1 MASKIA
7 TKNPLFESTQDTHG
21 NVKFTLNAYSAKDFL
36 NLRTKVEYPISFQR
50 YYLFVNPP
58 GGKGH
63 PWQRNLFANMINYQP
78 MGMIEWVTTIDEK
91 TGKAIKTL
99 TESMDGQQRTKCIG
113 DIVDNKVCLP
123 DGTFIFDVDGIKKD
137 VSGMNWQNLYTE
149 HTAYVDQWLENY
161 AFIVLES
168 LLTKAEKHKR
178 FIDVNSQNTLSDQDK
193 RSSYDNPLSTYL
205 NEMVLGSTPWYN
217 FLKVDT
223 SKMEFI
229 HIPKMAVEGKAIQEV
244 IAKVLVFGF
253 AGGYTNIGKTGI
265 DRLYDD
271 FNNTTKTPKS
281 EHDLEV
287 MKPII
292 EEVLS
297 TANYVIEKSSS
308 KDFWK
313 KRDIMILLIVLWD
326 LISSKK
332 KFDSKL
338 LRANYIK
345 VVQKLK
351 NAKPALKLNDWALEV
366 GYLVVKDSEHPDN
379 ELAESIR
386 ERDNNFASCYTAGDS
401 PITLEF
407 VIETIKESL
416 VENDILKTRDVKR
429 VFTREQKQQVLATQ
443 DNECACCHDLLEPD
457 NTSLYEGDH
466 IIPYSEGGK
475 TTLDNCEILCLEC
488 HHIKTQQPESYKK
501 MRKLFTKRVVA
512 KKK

>member
-1 MASKIA
+1 MANKIA
-7 TKNPLFESTQDTHG
+7 TKNPLFQSTQDSFG

-63 PWQRNLFANMINYQP
+63 PWQRNLFSNMINYQP

-123 DGTFIFDVDGIKKD
+123 ENTFIFDVDGIKKD
-137 VSGMNWQNLYTE
+137 VSGFNWQRLYSD

-168 LLTKAEKHKR
+168 LLTKTEKHKR

-205 NEMVLGSTPWYN
+205 NEMILGSTPWYN

-244 IAKVLVFGF
+244 ISKVLVFGF
-253 AGGYTNIGKTGI
+253 AGTYTNIGKTGI
-265 DRLYDD
+265 DKLYED
-271 FNNTTKTPKS
+271 FNGTTKTSKS
-281 EHDLEV
+281 EHDLEL

-297 TANYVIEKSSS
+297 TANYIIEKSSS

-338 LRANYIK
+338 LKSNYIK
-345 VVQKLK
+345 IVQKLK
-351 NAKPALKLNDWALEV
+351 KKNSKLNDWAFDI
-366 GYLVVKDSEHPDN
+366 GYLIDKDNEHEDN

-386 ERDNNFASCYTAGDS
+386 ERDNTFASCYTAGDS

-429 VFTREQKQQVLATQ
+429 VFTRDQKQQVLATQ
-443 DNECACCHDLLEPD
+443 DNECACCHETLDVD
-457 NTSLYEGDH
+457 NTSSYEGDH
-466 IIPYSEGGK
+466 ITPYSEGGK

-501 MRKLFTKRVVA
+501 MRKFYTKKAVS
-512 KKK
+512 

>member
-1 MASKIA
+1 MANIIA

-63 PWQRNLFANMINYQP
+63 AWQRNLFANMINYQP
-78 MGMIEWVTTIDEK
+78 MGMIEWVLTIDEK

-99 TESMDGQQRTKCIG
+99 VESMDGQQRTKCIG
-113 DIVDNKVCLP
+113 DVVDNKVCLP
-123 DGTFIFDVDGIKKD
+123 DNTFIYDVDGLQKN
-137 VSGMNWQNLYTE
+137 VSGMNWVTLYSE
-149 HTAYVDQWLENY
+149 HTAYVEQWLEKY

-178 FIDVNSQNTLSDQDK
+178 FIDVNSQNILSDQDK

-205 NEMVLGSTPWYN
+205 NEMVLGATPWYN

-244 IAKVLVFGF
+244 ISKVLVFGF
-253 AGGYTNIGKTGI
+253 AGKYTNIGKTGI
-265 DRLYDD
+265 DRLYED
-271 FNNTTKTPKS
+271 FNGTTKTSKS
-281 EHDLEV
+281 AHDLELI
-287 MKPII
+287 KPTI
-292 EEVLS
+292 EEMLS

-326 LISSKK
+326 LIYSKK

-338 LRANYIK
+338 FKTGYIK
-345 VVQKLK
+345 LIKKLK
-351 NAKPALKLNDWALEV
+351 QQNSRLNEWAFEV
-366 GYLVVKDSEHPDN
+366 GYLVDIENYNEDN
-379 ELAESIR
+379 ELPESIR
-386 ERDNNFASCYTAGDS
+386 ERDNTFASCYTAGDS
-401 PITLEF
+401 PIALEF
-407 VIETIKESL
+407 VIETIKDSL
-416 VENDILKTRDVKR
+416 VENGILKTRDTKR
-429 VFTREQKQQVLATQ
+429 VFTKEQKQQVLGTQ
-443 DNECACCHDLLEPD
+443 DNKCACCNDELDVD
-457 NTSLYEGDH
+457 NTSSYEGDH
-466 IIPYSEGGK
+466 IILYSDGGK

-501 MRKLFTKRVVA
+501 MRKVCSTNAVA

>member
-1 MASKIA
+1 M
-7 TKNPLFESTQDTHG
+7 
-21 NVKFTLNAYSAKDFL
+21 YSD
-36 NLRTKVEYPISFQR
+36 
-50 YYLFVNPP
+50 
-58 GGKGH
+58 
-63 PWQRNLFANMINYQP
+63 
-78 MGMIEWVTTIDEK
+78 
-91 TGKAIKTL
+91 
-99 TESMDGQQRTKCIG
+99 
-113 DIVDNKVCLP
+113 
-123 DGTFIFDVDGIKKD
+123 
-137 VSGMNWQNLYTE
+137 

-168 LLTKAEKHKR
+168 LLTKTEKHKR

-205 NEMVLGSTPWYN
+205 NEMILGSTPWYN

-244 IAKVLVFGF
+244 ISKVLVFGF
-253 AGGYTNIGKTGI
+253 AGTYTNIGKTGI
-265 DRLYDD
+265 DKLYED
-271 FNNTTKTPKS
+271 FNGTTKTSKS
-281 EHDLEV
+281 EHDLEL

-297 TANYVIEKSSS
+297 TANYIIEKSSS

-338 LRANYIK
+338 LKSNYIK
-345 VVQKLK
+345 IVQKLK
-351 NAKPALKLNDWALEV
+351 KKNSKLNDWAFDI
-366 GYLVVKDSEHPDN
+366 GYLIDKDNEHEDN

-386 ERDNNFASCYTAGDS
+386 ERDNTFASCYTAGDS

-429 VFTREQKQQVLATQ
+429 VFTRDQKQQVLATQ
-443 DNECACCHDLLEPD
+443 DNECACCHETLDVD
-457 NTSLYEGDH
+457 NTSSYEGDH
-466 IIPYSEGGK
+466 ITPYSEGGK

-501 MRKLFTKRVVA
+501 MRKFYTKKAVS
-512 KKK
+512 

>member
-7 TKNPLFESTQDTHG
+7 TKNPLFESTKDTHD

-36 NLRTKVEYPISFQR
+36 NLRTKVDYPISFQR
-50 YYLFVNPP
+50 YYLFVNAP
-58 GGKGH
+58 GSKGH

-78 MGMIEWVTTIDEK
+78 MGMIEWVTTIDDI
-91 TGKAIKTL
+91 TGKPLST
-99 TESMDGQQRTKCIG
+99 TVESMDGQQRTKCIS
-113 DIVDNKVCLP
+113 DVVDNKVCLP
-123 DGTFIFDVDGIKKD
+123 DNTFIYDVDGLKKE
-137 VSGMNWQNLYTE
+137 VSGMNWQTLYSE
-149 HTAYVDQWLENY
+149 HTEYVEQWLENY

-193 RSSYDNPLSTYL
+193 RSSFDNPLSNYL
-205 NEMVLGSTPWYN
+205 NEMVLSATPWYN

-244 IAKVLVFGF
+244 ISKVLVYGF
-253 AGGYTNIGKTGI
+253 AGRYTNIGKTGI
-265 DRLYDD
+265 DRLYED
-271 FNNTTKTPKS
+271 FNGTTKTPKS
-281 EHDLEV
+281 EHQLEL
-287 MKPII
+287 MKPLI

-297 TANYVIEKSSS
+297 TANYVIERSAS

-338 LRANYIK
+338 MKTGYMNVIK
-345 VVQKLK
+345 KLK
-351 NAKPALKLNDWALEV
+351 QQNSKLNDWAYEMD
-366 GYLVVKDSEHPDN
+366 YLVDKDNYNEDN
-379 ELAESIR
+379 ELPESIR
-386 ERDNNFASCYTAGDS
+386 ERDNTFASCYTAGDS

-416 VENDILKTRDVKR
+416 VENGILKTRDVKR
-429 VFTREQKQQVLATQ
+429 IFTKEQKQQVLGTQ
-443 DNECACCHDLLEPD
+443 DNKCACCKDELDVD
-457 NTSLYEGDH
+457 NTSSYEGDH

-488 HHIKTQQPESYKK
+488 HHIKTQNPESYKK
-501 MRKLFTKRVVA
+501 MRKVYSTNVVA
-512 KKK
+512 KKKK

>member
-1 MASKIA
+1 MANKIA
-7 TKNPLFESTQDTHG
+7 TKNPLFESTKDTHG

-50 YYLFVNPP
+50 YYLFINPP

-78 MGMIEWVTTIDEK
+78 MGMIEWVTTIDDI
-91 TGKAIKTL
+91 TGKPLST
-99 TESMDGQQRTKCIG
+99 TVESMDGQQRTKCTG

-123 DGTFIFDVDGIKKD
+123 DNTFIYDVDGIKKD
-137 VSGMNWQNLYTE
+137 VSGMSWMTLYSE
-149 HTAYVDQWLENY
+149 HTEYVEQWLDNY

-193 RSSYDNPLSTYL
+193 RSSLDNPLSNYL
-205 NEMVLGSTPWYN
+205 NEMVLGAKPWYN

-253 AGGYTNIGKTGI
+253 AGEYTNIGKTGI
-265 DRLYDD
+265 DRLYED
-271 FNNTTKTPKS
+271 FNGTTKTKKS
-281 EHDLEV
+281 SHDLAL
-287 MKPII
+287 MQPIM

-351 NAKPALKLNDWALEV
+351 RANSKLNDWALEA
-366 GYLVVKDSEHPDN
+366 GYLIDKNNAHPDN
-379 ELAESIR
+379 DLAESIR
-386 ERDNNFASCYTAGDS
+386 ERDNTFASTYAAGDS

-407 VIETIKESL
+407 VIETIKDAL

-429 VFTREQKQQVLATQ
+429 IFTREQKQQVLATQ
-443 DNECACCHDLLEPD
+443 DNKCACCYDSLDPD

-488 HHIKTQQPESYKK
+488 HHIKTQNPESYKK
-501 MRKLFTKRVVA
+501 MRKVYSTKAVA
-512 KKK
+512 KKKK